1 MNLLHGRI
9 ASLRGTRSSPI
20 GLICFSC
27 CVPCALRFISLAQLI
42 SISQGIQR
50 NLVHN
55 GSNTG
60 VLQLP

>member
-9 ASLRGTRSSPI
+9 ASLRYTRSFAYRI
-20 GLICFSC
+20 NMFQL
-27 CVPCALRFISLAQLI
+27 LRSVRVALAQLI
-42 SISQGIQR
+42 SISPGIQR